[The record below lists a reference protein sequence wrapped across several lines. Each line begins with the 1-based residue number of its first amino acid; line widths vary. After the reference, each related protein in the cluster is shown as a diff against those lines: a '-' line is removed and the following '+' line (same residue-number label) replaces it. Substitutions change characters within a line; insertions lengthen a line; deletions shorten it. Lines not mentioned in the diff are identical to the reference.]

1 MDSAIFLQLIISGL
15 LIGFIFSLIAVGLTL
30 IWGVM
35 DILNFAHGDFLML
48 AMFTSFLMFAHLG
61 LDPLLSLPLVV
72 VLLFFVG
79 LLTFRLVIRPVL
91 GFPGLI
97 ALLAT
102 FGLSIFIRN
111 AVLFI
116 LGPNYRVIN
125 QSILAG
131 KNFSVLGLH
140 FSVPQVVS
148 AAGCVVVTYVVYLLI
163 VRTKYG
169 RALRATSLDK
179 DTALLMGINTHRVF
193 ALTFGLGA
201 ACVGVAGGL
210 LSNFYPIFPE
220 VGLNFAI
227 LSFVIV
233 ALGGFGNI
241 GGAFLAG
248 ILVGLIEN
256 VGGFLVG
263 PELKYTLVFVL
274 YLVVISVRPKG
285 LFGW

>member
-1 MDSAIFLQLIISGL
+1 VDSAIFLQLIISGL

-48 AMFTSFLMFAHLG
+48 AMFSSFLMFANLG

-91 GFPGLI
+91 GYPGLI

-111 AVLFI
+111 MVLFI

-131 KNFSVLGLH
+131 KNFSIMGLH
-140 FSVPQVVS
+140 FSVAQVVS
-148 AAGCVVVTYVVYLLI
+148 AVGCMVITYAVYLLI
-163 VRTKYG
+163 ARTKYG

-179 DTALLMGINTHRVF
+179 DTALLMGINTNRVF

-227 LSFVIV
+227 MSFVIV

-248 ILVGLIEN
+248 IFVGLVEN
-256 VGGFLVG
+256 VGGFLIG
-263 PELKYTLVFVL
+263 PEFKYTLVFVL
-274 YLVVISVRPKG
+274 YLVVISIRPKG

>member
-72 VLLFFVG
+72 VLLFVAG

-111 AVLFI
+111 VVLFV

-131 KNFSVLGLH
+131 KNVSVLGLH

-148 AAGCVVVTYVVYLLI
+148 AVGCVVVTYVVYLLI
-163 VRTKYG
+163 ARTKYG

-256 VGGFLVG
+256 VGGFLIG

>member
-1 MDSAIFLQLIISGL
+1 VDSAIFLQLIISGL

-48 AMFTSFLMFAHLG
+48 AMFSSFLMFANLG

-72 VLLFFVG
+72 VLLFLVG

-91 GFPGLI
+91 GYPGLI

-111 AVLFI
+111 MVLFI

-131 KNFSVLGLH
+131 KNFSLLGLH
-140 FSVPQVVS
+140 FSVAQVVS
-148 AAGCVVVTYVVYLLI
+148 AVGCVVITYAVYLLI
-163 VRTKYG
+163 ARTKYG
-169 RALRATSLDK
+169 RSLRATSLDK
-179 DTALLMGINTHRVF
+179 DTALLMGINTNRVF

-227 LSFVIV
+227 MSFVIV

-248 ILVGLIEN
+248 ILVGLVEN
-256 VGGFLVG
+256 VGGFLIG
-263 PELKYTLVFVL
+263 PEFKYTLVFVL
-274 YLVVISVRPKG
+274 YLIVISIRPKG

>member
-1 MDSAIFLQLIISGL
+1 
-15 LIGFIFSLIAVGLTL
+15 
-30 IWGVM
+30 M

-48 AMFTSFLMFAHLG
+48 AMFSSFLMFAHLG

-72 VLLFFVG
+72 VFLFLVG

-91 GFPGLI
+91 GYPGLI

-111 AVLFI
+111 VVLFI

-131 KNFSVLGLH
+131 KNVSVLGLH
-140 FSVPQVVS
+140 FSVAQVVS
-148 AAGCVVVTYVVYLLI
+148 AVGCVAITYAVYLLI
-163 VRTKYG
+163 ARTKYG
-169 RALRATSLDK
+169 RSLRATSLDK
-179 DTALLMGINTHRVF
+179 DTALLMGINTNHVF

-241 GGAFLAG
+241 GGAF
-248 ILVGLIEN
+248 
-256 VGGFLVG
+256 
-263 PELKYTLVFVL
+263 
-274 YLVVISVRPKG
+274 
-285 LFGW
+285 

>member
-35 DILNFAHGDFLML
+35 DIINFAHGDFLML
-48 AMFTSFLMFAHLG
+48 AMFSSFLMFANLG

-72 VLLFFVG
+72 VLLFLVG

-91 GFPGLI
+91 GYPGLI

-111 AVLFI
+111 MVLFI

-131 KNFSVLGLH
+131 KNFSLLGLH
-140 FSVPQVVS
+140 FSVAQVVS
-148 AAGCVVVTYVVYLLI
+148 AVGCVVITYAVYLLI
-163 VRTKYG
+163 ARTKYG
-169 RALRATSLDK
+169 RSLRATSLDK
-179 DTALLMGINTHRVF
+179 DTALLMGINTNRVF

-227 LSFVIV
+227 MSFVIV

-248 ILVGLIEN
+248 ILVGLVEN
-256 VGGFLVG
+256 VGGFLIG
-263 PELKYTLVFVL
+263 PEFKYTLVFVL
-274 YLVVISVRPKG
+274 YLIVISIRPKG

>member
-1 MDSAIFLQLIISGL
+1 VDSAIFLQLIISGL

-48 AMFTSFLMFAHLG
+48 AMFSSFLMFANLG

-72 VLLFFVG
+72 VFLFLVG
-79 LLTFRLVIRPVL
+79 LLTFRLVIQPVL
-91 GFPGLI
+91 GYPGLI

-111 AVLFI
+111 VVLFI

-131 KNFSVLGLH
+131 KNFSILGLH
-140 FSVPQVVS
+140 FSVAQVVS
-148 AAGCVVVTYVVYLLI
+148 AVGCVVITYAVYLLI
-163 VRTKYG
+163 ARTKYG
-169 RALRATSLDK
+169 RSLRATSLDK
-179 DTALLMGINTHRVF
+179 DTALLMGINTNRVF

-227 LSFVIV
+227 MSFVIV

-248 ILVGLIEN
+248 IIVGLVEN
-256 VGGFLVG
+256 VGGFLIG
-263 PELKYTLVFVL
+263 PEFKYALVFVL
-274 YLVVISVRPKG
+274 YLIVISIRPKG

>member
-48 AMFTSFLMFAHLG
+48 AMFSSFLMFANLG

-72 VLLFFVG
+72 VLLFLVG

-91 GFPGLI
+91 GYPGLI

-111 AVLFI
+111 MVLFI

-131 KNFSVLGLH
+131 KNFSLLGLH
-140 FSVPQVVS
+140 FSVAQVVS
-148 AAGCVVVTYVVYLLI
+148 AVGCVVITYAVYLLI
-163 VRTKYG
+163 ARTKYG
-169 RALRATSLDK
+169 RSLRATSLDK
-179 DTALLMGINTHRVF
+179 DTALLMGINTNRVF

-227 LSFVIV
+227 MSFVIV

-248 ILVGLIEN
+248 ILVGLVEN
-256 VGGFLVG
+256 VGGFLIG
-263 PELKYTLVFVL
+263 PEFKYTLVFVL
-274 YLVVISVRPKG
+274 YLIVISIRPKG

>member
-1 MDSAIFLQLIISGL
+1 VDSAIFLQLIISGL

-48 AMFTSFLMFAHLG
+48 AMFSSFLMFANLG

-91 GFPGLI
+91 GYPGLI

-111 AVLFI
+111 VVLFI

-131 KNFSVLGLH
+131 KNFSIMGLH
-140 FSVPQVVS
+140 FSVAQVVS
-148 AAGCVVVTYVVYLLI
+148 AVGCVGITYAVYLLI
-163 VRTKYG
+163 ARTKYG
-169 RALRATSLDK
+169 RSLRATSLDK
-179 DTALLMGINTHRVF
+179 DTALLMGINTNRVF

-227 LSFVIV
+227 MSFVIV

-248 ILVGLIEN
+248 IFVGLVEN
-256 VGGFLVG
+256 VGGFLIG
-263 PELKYTLVFVL
+263 PEFKYTLVFVL
-274 YLVVISVRPKG
+274 YLVVISIRPKG

>member
-1 MDSAIFLQLIISGL
+1 VDSAIFLQLIISGL

-48 AMFTSFLMFAHLG
+48 AMFSSFMMFANLG

-91 GFPGLI
+91 GYPGLI

-111 AVLFI
+111 MVLFI

-131 KNFSVLGLH
+131 KNFSIMGLH
-140 FSVPQVVS
+140 FSVAQVVS
-148 AAGCVVVTYVVYLLI
+148 AVGCMVITYAVYLLI
-163 VRTKYG
+163 ARTKYG

-179 DTALLMGINTHRVF
+179 DTALLMGINTNRVF

-227 LSFVIV
+227 MSFVIV

-248 ILVGLIEN
+248 IFVGLVEN
-256 VGGFLVG
+256 VGGFLIG
-263 PELKYTLVFVL
+263 PEFKYTLVFVL
-274 YLVVISVRPKG
+274 YLVVISIRPKC

>member
-48 AMFTSFLMFAHLG
+48 AMFSSFLMFANLG

-72 VLLFFVG
+72 VVLFLVG

-91 GFPGLI
+91 GYPGLI

-111 AVLFI
+111 MVLFI

-131 KNFSVLGLH
+131 KNFSLLGLH
-140 FSVPQVVS
+140 FSVAQVVS
-148 AAGCVVVTYVVYLLI
+148 AVGCVVITYAVYLLI
-163 VRTKYG
+163 ARTKYG
-169 RALRATSLDK
+169 RSLRATSLDK
-179 DTALLMGINTHRVF
+179 DTALLMGINTNRVF

-227 LSFVIV
+227 MSFVIV

-248 ILVGLIEN
+248 ILVGLVEN
-256 VGGFLVG
+256 VGGFLIG
-263 PELKYTLVFVL
+263 PEFKYTLVFVL
-274 YLVVISVRPKG
+274 YLIVISIRPKG

>member
-1 MDSAIFLQLIISGL
+1 VDSAIFLQLIISGL

-48 AMFTSFLMFAHLG
+48 AMFSSFLMFANLG

-72 VLLFFVG
+72 VLLFLVG

-91 GFPGLI
+91 GYPGLI

-111 AVLFI
+111 MVLFI

-131 KNFSVLGLH
+131 KNFSLLGLH
-140 FSVPQVVS
+140 FSVAQVVS
-148 AAGCVVVTYVVYLLI
+148 AVGCVVITYAVYLLI
-163 VRTKYG
+163 ARTKYG
-169 RALRATSLDK
+169 RSLRATSLDK
-179 DTALLMGINTHRVF
+179 DTALLMGINTNRVF

-227 LSFVIV
+227 MSFVIV

-248 ILVGLIEN
+248 IFVGLVEN
-256 VGGFLVG
+256 VGGFLIG
-263 PELKYTLVFVL
+263 PEFKYTLVFVL
-274 YLVVISVRPKG
+274 YLIVISIRPKG

>member
-1 MDSAIFLQLIISGL
+1 MDTTIFLQLIVSGL
-15 LIGFIFSLIAVGLTL
+15 LIGFVFSLIAVGLTL

-48 AMFTSFLMFAHLG
+48 AMFSSFLMFANLG
-61 LDPLLSLPLVV
+61 LDPLLSLPMVV
-72 VLLFFVG
+72 ALLFMVG
-79 LLTFRLVIRPVL
+79 LLTFRWVIRPVL
-91 GFPGLI
+91 GYPGLI

-111 AVLFI
+111 LVLFFV
-116 LGPNYRVIN
+116 GPNYRVIN

-131 KNFSVLGLH
+131 KNFSILGLH
-140 FSVPQVVS
+140 FSLSQTMS
-148 AAGCVVVTYVVYLLI
+148 AIGCVLITYAVYLLI
-163 VRTKYG
+163 ARTKFG
-169 RALRATSLDK
+169 RSLRATSLDK
-179 DTALLMGINTHRVF
+179 DTALLMGINTNRVF

-201 ACVGVAGGL
+201 ACVGFAGGM

-227 LSFVIV
+227 MSFVIV

-241 GGAFLAG
+241 SGAFLAG
-248 ILVGLIEN
+248 IFVGLVEN
-256 VGGFLVG
+256 VGGFLIG
-263 PELKYTLVFVL
+263 PEFKYTLVFVL
-274 YLVVISVRPKG
+274 YLVVISIRPKG